1 MIRRTLSEVQ
11 QMVNG
16 TGLDEKWNDVC
27 IHGVSIDSR
36 KVERGNLYVPI
47 QGERFDGHSFV
58 SSALSNGAAA
68 TLWKRDRPNPPADMP
83 VIFVEDTLQALQQ
96 FAQSYRNQLNV
107 KVIGVTGSNGK
118 TSTKDILTSI
128 LAEKFKVQKTEGNFN
143 NHIGMPLTILR
154 LKEDTEMAVLEMGMS
169 GFGEI
174 EFLSKLA
181 RPDAAIITNIGESH
195 LMELGSRDGIAQA
208 KLEIVTGLQED
219 GLFVYNGDEPLLTNR
234 VSKMN
239 IAAKVVTFGDAS
251 ENDYHPTHIEMKAT
265 GTEFTIN
272 RAPDS
277 FFLAALGKHNVYNSL
292 ACMAVAEFFG
302 VSWEQ
307 MRTGLAELEMTRMRM
322 EVEKTAGGLTIINDA
337 YNASPTSMRAAL
349 AFMKDLNGYEKKI
362 VVLGDMLELGDQ
374 EIQFHYE
381 VGQDINSETADYV
394 FAYGEL
400 GVHIARG
407 AGENFAAGHVKAYTD
422 KEALAKDLKAI
433 ASKEDV
439 VLIKASRGT
448 KLEDVISLIR

>member
-68 TLWKRDRPNPPADMP
+68 TLWKRDMPNPPADMP

-219 GLFVYNGDEPLLTNR
+219 GLFVYNGDESLLTNR

-239 IAAKVVTFGDAS
+239 IAAKVVTFGDAF

-272 RAPDS
+272 RAPGS

-349 AFMKDLNGYEKKI
+349 AFMKDLNGYGKKI

-439 VLIKASRGT
+439 VLVKASRGT